1 MLEFIM
7 SYGGTIVVLLLLA
20 AIVAFVIYRMVKDKK
35 QGKSSCGNN
44 CAHCACAGACH
55 NNAVKKKR

>member
-7 SYGGTIVVLLLLA
+7 SYGGT
-20 AIVAFVIYRMVKDKK
+20 FVIYRMVKDKK

-55 NNAVKKKR
+55 SSAAKKKR

>member
-55 NNAVKKKR
+55 SSAAKKKR